1 MPLQSSVENGFKKRI
16 FVGGR
21 VVAVIV
27 GIWISTI
34 VGNMLSAALMLTAF
48 PPRIGELIHLV
59 NDNIGGKVAEINF
72 IFTKII
78 TNGAEYVFTNNA
90 IVQGNVSIT
99 NEMPIYS
106 SPSPFLE

>member
-1 MPLQSSVENGFKKRI
+1 M
-16 FVGGR
+16 
-21 VVAVIV
+21 
-27 GIWISTI
+27 
-34 VGNMLSAALMLTAF
+34 
-48 PPRIGELIHLV
+48 

-90 IVQGNVSIT
+90 IVQRNVSIT